1 MRITIET
8 WGGFKIIIGNVG
20 HGWRHG
26 GARAFSPDPFWRVW
40 WELRLVVVEVG
51 RDRLIPI
58 V

>member
-8 WGGFKIIIGNVG
+8 WGGCKIIIGNVG
-20 HGWRHG
+20 LGWRHG
-26 GARAFSPDPFWRVW
+26 RVRAFSPDPFWRAW